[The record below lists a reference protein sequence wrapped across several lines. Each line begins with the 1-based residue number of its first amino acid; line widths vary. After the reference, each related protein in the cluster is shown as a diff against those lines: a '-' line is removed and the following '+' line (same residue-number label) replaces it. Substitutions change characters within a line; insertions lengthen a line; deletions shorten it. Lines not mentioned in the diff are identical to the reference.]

1 MAAGRPRIADPK
13 VLYRLASHLYWE
25 LKTVD
30 EPKHKTVDEG
40 LSRIW
45 VDRKKRARLFW
56 EARKAAKLTNN
67 ELNELVQGVDERI
80 RMGFLPESERE
91 TCIREL
97 TKDTEYERR
106 FTELNAARKKSQKL
120 IPIPGEPEIIDALL
134 SAITPDEVREI
145 CADAF
150 PSEAEEV
157 KSPLGPLKVIRPNW
171 PISSMGL
178 LPGYLAQ
185 YAPQFIE
192 AKRDRRF
199 PKSGRPTSRFKQLW
213 FLSRALAGAVHGI
226 STRTAVNIIGAIR
239 PDEQQDM
246 ARLTKRKRAVKV
258 KKRKK

>member
-1 MAAGRPRIADPK
+1 MAAGRPRVADPK
-13 VLYRLASHLYWE
+13 VLYGLASHLYWE

-45 VDRKKRARLFW
+45 VDRKKRARLLW
-56 EARKAAKLTNN
+56 KARKAAKLTNK
-67 ELNELVQGVDERI
+67 ELNELVQGVEERI
-80 RMGFLPESERE
+80 QMGFLPESERQ

-97 TKDTEYERR
+97 IKDAEFERR
-106 FTELNAARKKSQKL
+106 FTEVNAAKKESEKL
-120 IPIPGEPEIIDALL
+120 IPIPGEPEIVDALL
-134 SAITPDEVREI
+134 SAIKPHQIRAI

-150 PSEAEEV
+150 PSEAEEF
-157 KSPLGPLKVIRPNW
+157 KSPLGPLKVIRHNW
-171 PISSMGL
+171 PISSMSL

-185 YAPQFIE
+185 YAPEFIE

-226 STRTAVNIIGAIR
+226 STRTAINLIGAIR

-246 ARLTKRKRAVKV
+246 ARLTKRKRAVKA
-258 KKRKK
+258 KRKK